1 MKEPAPSRRAVI
13 VALCTVLLSL
23 FVVDYSA
30 RYKLLTLG
38 TLGFLTFLVGVV
50 AAISCSHPHRN
61 AMK

>member
-38 TLGFLTFLVGVV
+38 TLGFLTFLVSVV

>member
-30 RYKLLTLG
+30 RYELLTLG
-38 TLGFLTFLVGVV
+38 TLGFLTFLVSVV
-50 AAISCSHPHRN
+50 ATITCSRPHRN
-61 AMK
+61 PTK